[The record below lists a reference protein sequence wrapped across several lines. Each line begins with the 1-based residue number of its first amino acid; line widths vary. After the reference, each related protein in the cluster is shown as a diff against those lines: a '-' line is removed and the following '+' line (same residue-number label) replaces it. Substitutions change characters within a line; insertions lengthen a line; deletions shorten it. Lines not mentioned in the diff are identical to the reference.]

1 MNIPSKL
8 KETFLESLFVLK
20 TEMVFPCRTYD
31 DRATMEIYEV
41 CCEMY
46 DCEIYDYEMYKCEI
60 NVYEIYV
67 YEIRDNL
74 DIGIIY
80 IYK

>member
-1 MNIPSKL
+1 
-8 KETFLESLFVLK
+8 
-20 TEMVFPCRTYD
+20 MVFPCRTYD

-41 CCEMY
+41 CSEMY

-80 IYK
+80 IYKWVILKILDFFDKKLYI

>member
-1 MNIPSKL
+1 
-8 KETFLESLFVLK
+8 
-20 TEMVFPCRTYD
+20 
-31 DRATMEIYEV
+31 
-41 CCEMY
+41 MY

-80 IYK
+80 IYKWVILKILDFFDKKLYI